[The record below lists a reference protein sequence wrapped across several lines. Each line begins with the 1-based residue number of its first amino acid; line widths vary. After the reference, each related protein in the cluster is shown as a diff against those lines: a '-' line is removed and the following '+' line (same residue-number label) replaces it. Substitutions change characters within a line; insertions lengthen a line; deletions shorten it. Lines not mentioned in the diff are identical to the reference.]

1 MANDETVTKLEN
13 QGKTIESR
21 LDARQSRRE
30 MFRGSARYLILG
42 GLAVLSAGLVARL
55 GGTGIMPVAPGGASA
70 ERRCPRSRCCR
81 DCTAF
86 SDCGLP
92 QARSARN
99 QSKR

>member
-42 GLAVLSAGLVARL
+42 GLAVLSAGLVAR
-55 GGTGIMPVAPGGASA
+55 GSGSSA
-70 ERRCPRSRCCR
+70 RDRCPRSSRCR